1 MQKFLIFGKILP
13 ANVKTVVRGYYKLC
27 FWMFLSTYFY
37 PVEVHIMSVLMGRF
51 LVSVFA
57 EEDDGTGGRGSCGA
71 GTLRSRS
78 DIGGA

>member
-1 MQKFLIFGKILP
+1 MLLDVFVYILLP
-13 ANVKTVVRGYYKLC
+13 CRG
-27 FWMFLSTYFY
+27 
-37 PVEVHIMSVLMGRF
+37 IMSVLMGRF